1 MSKNMIMTA
10 ICFALLFNMEKTFDV
25 LEGSTTTVLRAELT
39 RYGGKYRKQTRS
51 WDLTGWSSKVVCG
64 V

>member
-1 MSKNMIMTA
+1 MIMKA
-10 ICFALLFNMEKTFDV
+10 IYFVLLFSMEKTFDV

-39 RYGGKYRKQTRS
+39 RYGGKYRKQTRIRS
-51 WDLTGWSSKVVCG
+51 WDLSRWSSKVVCG